1 MITVKLKNS
10 YQIPSRWSDFQL
22 SHYRIFVGLCNVI
35 EKFEIGLLTFDQFR
49 LMIVFALMDI
59 DPEKV
64 RISPKRKDGLSENLF
79 RLTELLD
86 FPYVL
91 KDNEDGSR
99 TAYIHISLFRNLIQT
114 EHGYKLDVS
123 PAGLVECTL
132 TAEQYVDALTL
143 TELYSQTRSDE
154 ALTKLCETLHGPAGT
169 LTREEMV
176 AAYYN
181 FRGIIDWIQRLP
193 QYSIL
198 FRRHYDKKS
207 PESPLGLS
215 SSIFAL
221 SKSGYGTLKEI
232 KDLDVFTYLGA
243 LVQMSVE
250 SIRQLAAA
258 GLKPGQIAEKLN
270 IPVSEVIPHV
280 TDNDDYEHTL

>member
-1 MITVKLKNS
+1 MITVKLKNT
-10 YQIPSRWSDFQL
+10 YQIPSRWSDFQTE
-22 SHYRIFVGLCNVI
+22 HYWKFVGLCDVI
-35 EKFEIGLLTFDQFR
+35 EKFETGLLTFDQFR
-49 LMIVFALMDI
+49 LMTAFALMEI
-59 DPEKV
+59 DPEKI
-64 RISPKRKDGLSENLF
+64 RISPKLKDGLSENMF
-79 RLTELLD
+79 RITELLD

-91 KDNEDGSR
+91 QDNEDGSR
-99 TAYIHISLFRNLIQT
+99 TAYIRISLFRNLIQT
-114 EHGYKLDVS
+114 AHGYKLDVS

-143 TELYSQTRSDE
+143 TELYSQTRSEE
-154 ALTKLCETLHGPAGT
+154 ALQKLCETLHGPACD
-169 LTREEMV
+169 LTRKEMV

-181 FRGIIDWIQRLP
+181 FRGVIDWIHQLP

-198 FRRHYDKKS
+198 FNRYSAKKS

-258 GLKPGQIAEKLN
+258 GLKPVQIAEKLN
-270 IPVSEVIPHV
+270 LPVSEVLPHV
-280 TDNDDYEHTL
+280 TDNEDYEHTV